1 MLEDTNSLDGA
12 PNEKEIWIPN
22 VGLLMMPKT
31 QDFYDIFQKDKMIK
45 TGTVDLMK
53 WASKIYFSQNLSQAD
68 KYRIKPKMLVLK

>member
-1 MLEDTNSLDGA
+1 
-12 PNEKEIWIPN
+12 
-22 VGLLMMPKT
+22 MMPKT